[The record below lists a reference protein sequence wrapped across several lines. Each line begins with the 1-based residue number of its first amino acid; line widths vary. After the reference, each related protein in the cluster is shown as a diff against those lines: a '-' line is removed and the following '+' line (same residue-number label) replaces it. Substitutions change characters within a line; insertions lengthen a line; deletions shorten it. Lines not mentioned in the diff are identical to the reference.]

1 MKFKYLFL
9 VFSALAC
16 LFVVANSQDVQAAN
30 IFEPQWSE
38 FCPPNYQYATFRKGK
53 KAGMYSENNYW
64 AVRRAEFERAKK
76 QCRSY
81 TDMATQNACYQR
93 LVDIERNKTVQ
104 RKSAKAERYYEEDRE
119 IREQYYY

>member
-1 MKFKYLFL
+1 MHFKYYFI

-16 LFVVANSQDVQAAN
+16 FCFVANTQEAEAN

-64 AVRRAEFERAKK
+64 AVRRVEFEKAKK

-81 TDMATQNACYQR
+81 SDMATQNACYQR
-93 LVDIERNKTVQ
+93 LVDIERNKTIQ